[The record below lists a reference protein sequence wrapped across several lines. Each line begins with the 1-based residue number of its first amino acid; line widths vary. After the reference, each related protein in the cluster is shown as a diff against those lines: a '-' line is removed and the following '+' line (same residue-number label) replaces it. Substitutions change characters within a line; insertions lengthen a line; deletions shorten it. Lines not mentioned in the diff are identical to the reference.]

1 MALVD
6 AGIPM
11 NDFVSAST
19 AGYIEDT
26 PMLGTSVQ
34 DSLIA
39 CVPITVWLVFFKDLN
54 YVEECAGG
62 PDLTIAALPKSRKI
76 VYLQVRVYP

>member
-1 MALVD
+1 MSAHASQLHVLWCFIVIIGNICACINAATMALVD

-26 PMLGTSVQ
+26 PMLGTSV
-34 DSLIA
+34 
-39 CVPITVWLVFFKDLN
+39 
-54 YVEECAGG
+54 
-62 PDLTIAALPKSRKI
+62 
-76 VYLQVRVYP
+76 

>member
-26 PMLGTSVQ
+26 PLLGRYGI
-34 DSLIA
+34 LE
-39 CVPITVWLVFFKDLN
+39 CVLITVWCVFF
-54 YVEECAGG
+54 
-62 PDLTIAALPKSRKI
+62 
-76 VYLQVRVYP
+76 